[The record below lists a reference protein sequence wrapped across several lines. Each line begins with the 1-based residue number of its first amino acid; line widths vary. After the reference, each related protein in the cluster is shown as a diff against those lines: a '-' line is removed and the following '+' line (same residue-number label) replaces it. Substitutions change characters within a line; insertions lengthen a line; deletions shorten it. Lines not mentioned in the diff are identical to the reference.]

1 MDMWVIIVLIECT
14 VVCECVWQRVVC
26 LLSQLHALT
35 KFLKEQMM
43 MPQTQKEKK
52 KEAVERERQQQD
64 TTQCDPVL
72 KIQRHSMYLTG

>member
-1 MDMWVIIVLIECT
+1 MINGCWKDLFLFHLWSNNMDMWVIIVLIECT

-52 KEAVERERQQQD
+52 KEAVE
-64 TTQCDPVL
+64 
-72 KIQRHSMYLTG
+72 